1 MENPL
6 YTGQSLLIVSMV
18 SLLNKFIN
26 RIKYEMGIFWV
37 TLQAIIGNIIYTHT
51 HIAKI
56 HMKMKNMFPL
66 MDSEL
71 GGNISRP
78 GHILS

>member
-1 MENPL
+1 
-6 YTGQSLLIVSMV
+6 
-18 SLLNKFIN
+18 
-26 RIKYEMGIFWV
+26 MGIFWV
-37 TLQAIIGNIIYTHT
+37 KLQAIIGNIIYTHT
-51 HIAKI
+51 HVAKI
-56 HMKMKNMFPL
+56 HMKIKNMFPL